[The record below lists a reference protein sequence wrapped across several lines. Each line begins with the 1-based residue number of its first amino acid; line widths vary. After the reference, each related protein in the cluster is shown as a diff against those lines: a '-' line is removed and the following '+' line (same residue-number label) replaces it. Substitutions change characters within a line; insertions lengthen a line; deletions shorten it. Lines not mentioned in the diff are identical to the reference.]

1 MAAPAISKGMF
12 ATDVDGNVWM
22 KALRLIRRSRVLHM
36 VFWGYSWYALVHML
50 QQHSPERSLT
60 VIHHSSTATI
70 LFQMMMVY
78 TIVYGLLPRYFAR
91 GQLVRFVLTALLAV
105 LVFSVA
111 VVYVKELWMRLV
123 VDPGYTLNHKMVI
136 MSNLMD
142 SVVLTFIWTVIYV
155 AEHLF
160 LKDRHH
166 ARMEQQRLRTE
177 LDHLKAQLNPHFLFN
192 TLNSIHVIMR
202 HDVKRAERSLM
213 EFSGLLRYQLYE
225 CDGPSTTLEKEV
237 EFLRNYIALER
248 MRHGDELELVFDAP
262 AVIPYQQMAPFVLI
276 VLVENAFKHVSR
288 STRQRN
294 RIAIDLRCANG
305 RVELKVV
312 NTCGPR
318 TEHGGRRG
326 IGLEN
331 VRRRLELLYPQRH
344 RLELMAHEQLFTAHL
359 ILDP

>member
-142 SVVLTFIWTVIYV
+142 SVVLAFIWTVIYV

-202 HDVKRAERSLM
+202 
-213 EFSGLLRYQLYE
+213 
-225 CDGPSTTLEKEV
+225 
-237 EFLRNYIALER
+237 
-248 MRHGDELELVFDAP
+248 
-262 AVIPYQQMAPFVLI
+262 
-276 VLVENAFKHVSR
+276 
-288 STRQRN
+288 
-294 RIAIDLRCANG
+294 
-305 RVELKVV
+305 
-312 NTCGPR
+312 
-318 TEHGGRRG
+318 
-326 IGLEN
+326 
-331 VRRRLELLYPQRH
+331 
-344 RLELMAHEQLFTAHL
+344 
-359 ILDP
+359 